1 MKSAHVIS
9 IIRWTFVVSIASA
22 PLTLGMAQGSA
33 GTSGGREPRYLVD
46 VPTAGMLAQ
55 GTVGLDVD
63 FFQEGGL
70 LLGVNVGILSR
81 LSLGVSYGGSRLIG
95 SEKASMNSVPGA
107 NVKLRVLEENIVLPA
122 VALGFD
128 SQGRD
133 GYIKELDRYKIK
145 SPGFYVVGSK
155 NYALAGFISVHGGI
169 NYSLERGDG
178 DRDVNFF
185 FGFEKT
191 IGPVV
196 SFVAE
201 YNLGSN
207 DSNGSADVRGRGYL
221 NIGVRLSI
229 GGGLTLGADLKDLAK
244 NRSNV
249 SVGNRT
255 VRIEYLGEL

>member
-1 MKSAHVIS
+1 MMGAHVVPLVGWAFLI
-9 IIRWTFVVSIASA
+9 SIASS
-22 PLTLGMAQGSA
+22 TQGIAQGSA

-46 VPTAGMLAQ
+46 VPTAGMLSQ

-70 LLGVNVGILSR
+70 LFGINVGIFSR
-81 LSLGVSYGGSRLIG
+81 LSLGVSYGGSKLIG

-107 NVKLRVLEENIVLPA
+107 NVKLRLIEENTMLPA

-128 SQGRD
+128 SQGRE

-145 SPGFYVVGSK
+145 SSGFYAVGSK
-155 NYALAGFISVHGGI
+155 NYSLAGFISVHGGI

-185 FGFEKT
+185 LGFEKT

-201 YNLGSN
+201 YNRGSN
-207 DSNGSADVRGRGYL
+207 DSNGSTDARGRGYL
-221 NIGVRLSI
+221 NMGVRLSI
-229 GGGLTLGADLKDLAK
+229 GGGLTVGVDLKDLAK